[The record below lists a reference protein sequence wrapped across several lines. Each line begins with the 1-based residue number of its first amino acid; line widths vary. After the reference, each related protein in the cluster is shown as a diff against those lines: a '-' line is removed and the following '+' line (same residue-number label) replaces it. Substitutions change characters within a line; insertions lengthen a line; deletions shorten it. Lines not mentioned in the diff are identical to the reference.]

1 MDVLLITAPD
11 TAEEEIIKVKLIYN
25 GKSCKWKMFQDR
37 AQSTLALFAA
47 ILRLL
52 LNTSAKNKPVYC
64 SDYYDQAE
72 YKYNDC
78 SNFAT
83 DLGSELPKC

>member
-72 YKYNDC
+72 YNDC